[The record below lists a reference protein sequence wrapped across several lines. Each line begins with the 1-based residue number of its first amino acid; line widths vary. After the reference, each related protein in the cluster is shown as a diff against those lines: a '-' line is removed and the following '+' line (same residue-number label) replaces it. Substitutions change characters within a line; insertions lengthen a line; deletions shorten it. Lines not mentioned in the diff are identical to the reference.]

1 IKKMEPRLNRRG
13 SFCRY
18 SIYDCMTVKVHYK
31 LGIGKFIILSIGD
44 LIEIETIIE
53 ETLYNT
59 IIIRY

>member
-1 IKKMEPRLNRRG
+1 MEPRLNRRG
-13 SFCRY
+13 SFCIY
-18 SIYDCMTVKVHYK
+18 SIYNCMTVKVHYK
-31 LGIGKFIILSIGD
+31 LGIGKFIILSISD

>member
-1 IKKMEPRLNRRG
+1 MEPRLNRRG

-31 LGIGKFIILSIGD
+31 LGIVKFIILSIGD

>member
-1 IKKMEPRLNRRG
+1 MEPRLNRRG
-13 SFCRY
+13 FCMY
-18 SIYDCMTVKVHYK
+18 SIYNCITVKFHHK
-31 LGIGKFIILSIGD
+31 LGIVKFIILSIGD

>member
-1 IKKMEPRLNRRG
+1 
-13 SFCRY
+13 
-18 SIYDCMTVKVHYK
+18 MTVKVHYK
-31 LGIGKFIILSIGD
+31 LGIGIFIILSIGD

>member
-1 IKKMEPRLNRRG
+1 
-13 SFCRY
+13 
-18 SIYDCMTVKVHYK
+18 MTVKFHHK
-31 LGIGKFIILSIGD
+31 LGIVKFIILSIGD

>member
-1 IKKMEPRLNRRG
+1 MEPRLNRRG
-13 SFCRY
+13 SFCIY
-18 SIYDCMTVKVHYK
+18 SIYNCMTVKVHYK
-31 LGIGKFIILSIGD
+31 LGIDKFIILSIGD

>member
-1 IKKMEPRLNRRG
+1 
-13 SFCRY
+13 
-18 SIYDCMTVKVHYK
+18 MTVKVRHK

>member
-1 IKKMEPRLNRRG
+1 M
-13 SFCRY
+13 
-18 SIYDCMTVKVHYK
+18 YDGESSSQTWF
-31 LGIGKFIILSIGD
+31 GKFIILSIGD